1 MCSSFLPVRFLC
13 SNLLSTP
20 FKMHYTKHHYFPTTF
35 LLPHLLHCG
44 CSITK
49 MEGHVGLHT
58 PMQPQLRATCLAE
71 LDSVLGAPA
80 LCCVNGIALCV
91 SGMGF
96 MWRLCGSVYVR
107 FGPLLASAL
116 ASAGLPWRPVQPVT
130 QRKPNSAR
138 NCPIEAPA
146 PNPHVI
152 DFVAAG
158 AGAGVPSGSCRFGPA
173 KRPASRVCG
182 VMWPTW
188 ALCCVMLLTERNR
201 AGPALAQWLSRLGI
215 EGGIPL

>member
-1 MCSSFLPVRFLC
+1 MRVRCAVWVKRIPLQGHGLC
-13 SNLLSTP
+13 VVLTESRCVPLAWAL
-20 FKMHYTKHHYFPTTF
+20 
-35 LLPHLLHCG
+35 CG
-44 CSITK
+44 CY
-49 MEGHVGLHT
+49 VG
-58 PMQPQLRATCLAE
+58 PFM
-71 LDSVLGAPA
+71 SVLG
-80 LCCVNGIALCV
+80 LCWL
-91 SGMGF
+91 M
-96 MWRLCGSVYVR
+96 
-107 FGPLLASAL
+107 LAFP
-116 ASAGLPWRPVQPVT
+116 GLPWRHVQPVT

-188 ALCCVMLLTERNR
+188 ALCCVMLLTESSWANLELPRYLLVALRESGGHR
-201 AGPALAQWLSRLGI
+201 AYALLPPYA
-215 EGGIPL
+215 PLLQRSPCLMA